1 MKQQILF
8 IVITLVTWAVFA
20 QAQQNEIAAEISK
33 LEQACVQ
40 AILTQDTATLKKL
53 WAEDFMVNAPLNKVV
68 IGGQVK
74 LVTAGVIKYS
84 SFVLEN
90 EQTMVKGDF
99 VITMGHETVVT
110 LGSNYPVAGKTIHRR
125 YTHRCGKNKMD
136 TGFVLRDRQVIFVN
150 ENI

>member
-1 MKQQILF
+1 MKKLLF
-8 IVITLVTWAVFA
+8 AITLVTGAVFA
-20 QAQQNEIAAEISK
+20 KGQQNDVAAEISR

-40 AILTQDTATLKKL
+40 AIMTQDTATLNKL
-53 WAEDFMVNAPLNKVV
+53 WAKDFMVNAPLNKVV

-99 VITMGHETVVT
+99 VITMGRETVVT
-110 LGSNYPVAGKTIHRR
+110 LGSNYPVAGKKMHRR
-125 YTHRCGKNKMD
+125 YTQVWQKQNGNWVCIA
-136 TGFVLRDRQVIFVN
+136 RQAS
-150 ENI
+150 NICE

>member
-1 MKQQILF
+1 MKKIF
-8 IVITLVTWAVFA
+8 IAITLVTCTVFA
-20 QAQQNEIAAEISK
+20 QAQQNDVKTEISR

-40 AILTQDTATLKKL
+40 AILTKDTATLKKL

-110 LGSNYPVAGKTIHRR
+110 LGSNYPVAGKTVHRR
-125 YTHRCGKNKMD
+125 YTQVWQKQHGNWICIA
-136 TGFVLRDRQVIFVN
+136 RQAS
-150 ENI
+150 NICE